1 MVPLVI
7 LHHSKVGETGEM
19 KALFDE
25 KPSEDDMLEAAVSM
39 FLFGNTLK
47 EELKV
52 TQSHDLP
59 LREGEEGLC
68 RMWWEV
74 EKK

>member
-1 MVPLVI
+1 VVPLGI

-25 KPSEDDMLEAAVSM
+25 KPSDDDMLEAGVFM
-39 FLFGNTLK
+39 FILGNTPK
-47 EELKV
+47 GKLKV
-52 TQSHDLP
+52 IVSHGLP
-59 LREGEEGLC
+59 LREGEEGIC